1 MLNGLAAWFVGFD
14 GNFGFDQ
21 IGDSYTDAGVSK
33 FNFPHEGHSER
44 ALTKWKVSYVGM
56 RSFCAILGTLTIPV
70 VYAIMR
76 ESGYPVGIAAFSAA
90 LILFDNGHITQT
102 RLILLDAALVLFMA
116 LSLFCYVKFHQYRYQ
131 EFSWAWWGWLLATGF
146 WLACTLGCKMVG
158 LFTFATVG
166 AAVLWDLWEILDI
179 KRGHSMVCWIYIN

>member
-21 IGDSYTDAGVSK
+21 IGDSYTEASVRK
-33 FNFPHEGHSER
+33 FNFPIKNLQEER
-44 ALTKWKVSYVGM
+44 LTKRQVPYVGM

-102 RLILLDAALVLFMA
+102 RLILLDAHLVLFMA

-131 EFSWAWWGWLLATGF
+131 EFSRAWWGWLLATGF

-166 AAVLWDLWEILDI
+166 AAVIWDLWEILDI
-179 KRGHSMVCWIYIN
+179 KKGHSMVCGIYLD